1 MKPIFFLFSLFLIV
15 QNIYSQHTFN
25 PVTAAVGLEVDP
37 GNLGQAV
44 GWGDIDND
52 GDPDLAYS
60 YSNPADFKLYR
71 NDGGMYTDITASAG
85 LSGISAWT
93 IMWAEVTGDS
103 LNDLITRNSL
113 YENNGDYSFSY
124 RGSIA
129 GSISSLADFNNDGDL
144 DLFDRSIPGIRT
156 GDGNGNFQDEYPLN
170 ISGVITTVCFDYDLD
185 GDIDILA
192 GTSGQYENKLFRNDG
207 GMVFTDVSAGSG
219 LVMANDIYGV
229 AAGDINNDGYPDIYA
244 AVHKDQLQDPGNYLF
259 RNNGDGTFTDIT
271 QSAGTIGQPS
281 TRTAS
286 FADVDNDGWLD
297 ILVDDHYHGNYLYRN
312 KGDETFDEV
321 ADELNI
327 RDVVSSWE
335 IGGDYFGTSWGDYNL
350 DGAIDF
356 FGSGHMSRQKLY
368 ENQNCPNNFLNI
380 ELTGTISNRNA
391 IGARVEVIAGD
402 MHTCHSIIAGDGGNN
417 FHSHP
422 VEIGLG
428 SNTFADE
435 IIIHWPD
442 TDPQYLYNVQA
453 NAFLKITE
461 GDPVSTAEYQRAV
474 DAQIFPNPADD
485 YFTVRVNGVFSETFI
500 MSILSPVG
508 KVVYEQEHTS
518 AASTPIPVNHL
529 APGVYFVKVR
539 SGEYSIVKRLVV
551 R

>member
-1 MKPIFFLFSLFLIV
+1 MFCIIPTEVFLYICITFRESERIFQINRSMKPIFFLFSLFLIV

-60 YSNPADFKLYR
+60 YSNPAAFKLYR

-192 GTSGQYENKLFRNDG
+192 GNTHRQTTILGQPLF
-207 GMVFTDVSAGSG
+207 
-219 LVMANDIYGV
+219 
-229 AAGDINNDGYPDIYA
+229 GDIQIRHD
-244 AVHKDQLQDPGNYLF
+244 LDP
-259 RNNGDGTFTDIT
+259 
-271 QSAGTIGQPS
+271 
-281 TRTAS
+281 
-286 FADVDNDGWLD
+286 
-297 ILVDDHYHGNYLYRN
+297 
-312 KGDETFDEV
+312 
-321 ADELNI
+321 
-327 RDVVSSWE
+327 
-335 IGGDYFGTSWGDYNL
+335 
-350 DGAIDF
+350 
-356 FGSGHMSRQKLY
+356 
-368 ENQNCPNNFLNI
+368 
-380 ELTGTISNRNA
+380 
-391 IGARVEVIAGD
+391 
-402 MHTCHSIIAGDGGNN
+402 
-417 FHSHP
+417 
-422 VEIGLG
+422 
-428 SNTFADE
+428 
-435 IIIHWPD
+435 
-442 TDPQYLYNVQA
+442 
-453 NAFLKITE
+453 
-461 GDPVSTAEYQRAV
+461 
-474 DAQIFPNPADD
+474 
-485 YFTVRVNGVFSETFI
+485 
-500 MSILSPVG
+500 
-508 KVVYEQEHTS
+508 
-518 AASTPIPVNHL
+518 
-529 APGVYFVKVR
+529 
-539 SGEYSIVKRLVV
+539 
-551 R
+551 